1 MIELFQPDGAL
12 TSYDPHVK
20 TVRRRRDRTGSE
32 LRRNAF
38 TLLELLVVLATIS
51 LLVTFLLP
59 AARKAHAKAQQAFC
73 RSQQR
78 QLVIANMEYAI
89 DHGTFVPAAE
99 DMFGRNLMRWHG
111 IRDAASQPF
120 DGSRGP
126 LSPYLGEG
134 NQVRICPT
142 LIRALSKNAQNGFE
156 AACGG
161 YGYNAVGI
169 GSQSYIY
176 GFNERSLS
184 LAMPPEAIGPPTLTI
199 MFSDTALP
207 QPYNSPDHLI
217 EYSFAEPYYFIDWN
231 EPVELESHTFPSI
244 HFRHEQAAN
253 VAWADGHIS
262 SEVLSVPF
270 ENEENKFQMGW
281 LGEPSNAYFDLK

>member
-1 MIELFQPDGAL
+1 MIRYPQPNRAF
-12 TSYDPHVK
+12 TSYDLHDK
-20 TVRRRRDRTGSE
+20 AISRRRDRMGNE

-38 TLLELLVVLATIS
+38 TLLELLVVMASIS
-51 LLVTFLLP
+51 LLATFLLP

-78 QLVIANMEYAI
+78 QLVIANMEYAY
-89 DHGTFVPAAE
+89 DHDTFVPAAP
-99 DMFGRNLMRWHG
+99 DIFGPNLTRWHG
-111 IRDAASQPF
+111 IRDADSQPF

-126 LSPYLGEG
+126 LAPYIGKE

-142 LIRALSKNAQNGFE
+142 LLGALSKKSEKGFE

-176 GFNERSLS
+176 GFNDRSLS
-184 LAMPPEAIGPPTLTI
+184 MAMPPESIGPPTLTV
-199 MFSDTALP
+199 MFCDTALP
-207 QPYNSPDHLI
+207 QPYDSPDHII
-217 EYSFAEPYYFIDWN
+217 EYSFAEPYFFLDWKR
-231 EPVELESHTFPSI
+231 PVELESRTFPSV

-262 SEVLSVPF
+262 SEVPSVPF